1 MPIRIFLVEDHPV
14 MREAYALV
22 LEREPDVE
30 VCGMAETAEE
40 CLAVLDGTPC
50 DLLVTDL
57 SLPGMDGVALLEHI
71 RDERPDLPGIVISA
85 HDEASHGERVRRA
98 GARAYLNK
106 RDIARRLAPT
116 IRRVVEEGSVS
127 A

>member
-22 LEREPDVE
+22 LERETDVE
-30 VCGMAETAEE
+30 ICGTAETAEE
-40 CLAVLDGTPC
+40 CLAVLNEMPC
-50 DLLVTDL
+50 DLVVTDL
-57 SLPGMDGVALLEHI
+57 SLPGMDGVALLERVH
-71 RDERPDLPGIVISA
+71 EVRPGLPAIVISA
-85 HDEASHGERVRRA
+85 HDEKSHGERARRA

-106 RDIARRLAPT
+106 RDLARRLVPT
-116 IRRVVEEGSVS
+116 IRRVVEDGTVS

>member
-1 MPIRIFLVEDHPV
+1 

-22 LEREPDVE
+22 LEREPDAE
-30 VCGMAETAEE
+30 LCGTAETAEE
-40 CLAVLDGTPC
+40 CLNILGETPC
-50 DLLVTDL
+50 DVLVTDL
-57 SLPGMDGVALLEHI
+57 SLPGMDGVALLE
-71 RDERPDLPGIVISA
+71 RLREERPDLPGIVISA

-116 IRRVVEEGSVS
+116 IRRVVEGGSVS